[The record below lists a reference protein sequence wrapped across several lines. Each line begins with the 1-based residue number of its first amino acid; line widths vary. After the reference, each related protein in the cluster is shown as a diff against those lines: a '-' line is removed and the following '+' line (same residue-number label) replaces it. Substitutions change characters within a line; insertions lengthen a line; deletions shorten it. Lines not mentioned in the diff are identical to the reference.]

1 MITSGSFTHGHP
13 APDDV
18 TAHLD
23 PVPTA
28 KCQVTFSDIVTPVSC
43 DTSSDDILTP
53 VPCDTSS
60 DDILTP
66 VPVFLKCYHISLFS
80 AYTRQFEVGTLYI
93 YGYETSVLL
102 NEPQPLPVSTT
113 KDVGFRVEL
122 TAEVTPVW
130 QHPTN
135 AHEQILQLTV
145 VTPKLS
151 VKARQGPSPEGFVHK
166 TSKVERY
173 KLHPLYMHWD
183 NGQIRKVYHIDGR
196 ESSVLN
202 VMKGISSLFQ
212 HQVKNAKETEVDASG
227 KCEVTYK
234 MLDSTHVT
242 KLKKNCKTVV
252 PVAYFNQTNEVLG
265 AQIDSQVT
273 TSYVLSDDDKII
285 RKATSLETHFLRV
298 KARKQSGAEV
308 MSKQVLHLKSRD
320 KINTPKYTGQ
330 TVAEAVQSI
339 SSKLKK
345 KLITDQL
352 ATNPDPKECIAC
364 KSLKDLVNNFR
375 NTLSAKNLGSQGSAI
390 AFLRLLKKVR
400 ESDQVTFEAVLK
412 DKKNSKIL

>member
-1 MITSGSFTHGHP
+1 MPELEGRGGADGAKVELTNASNFRFLNTNWGIQLGAQRRQQQHGIPRMQSGYCLKSSNLLRGVLQF
-13 APDDV
+13 A
-18 TAHLD
+18 
-23 PVPTA
+23 
-28 KCQVTFSDIVTPVSC
+28 DICAT
-43 DTSSDDILTP
+43 
-53 VPCDTSS
+53 
-60 DDILTP
+60 
-66 VPVFLKCYHISLFS
+66 VFLKCYHISLFS

-364 KSLKDLVNNFR
+364 KSVR
-375 NTLSAKNLGSQGSAI
+375 AMLGMFM
-390 AFLRLLKKVR
+390 AFH
-400 ESDQVTFEAVLK
+400 
-412 DKKNSKIL
+412 I